1 MQNATSRGDNR
12 RPGFRAL
19 AAGVAS
25 AAIAVLVTSVTGAG
39 AATITQP
46 AQRPIVVALDAKGFP
61 KALTVVTGGF
71 APRTPVF
78 VEQCDGTP
86 PTTPN
91 WSPTDHCDLG
101 TSPAPANADANGVAT
116 FDASDLA
123 HAFYPFSGESPQ
135 SIFNCVA
142 SKTHAPANGLP
153 TFTNCSIRVSTN
165 NGTATADQ
173 VFAPLAIPTAAS
185 IAIPPKH
192 PRPKAA
198 VTTTT
203 TVPAPKAKKNGA
215 HTTTTTAPENGK
227 STRAK
232 RGAASTTT
240 TTPARTGG
248 ALGAPPHSGSSGS
261 GVLGLS
267 DPGVAIGWL
276 LLLAGVGAAV
286 ASIVIRRRRRAR
298 IGRAM
303 PS

>member
-1 MQNATSRGDNR
+1 MQKATSRGDNR
-12 RPGFRAL
+12 RPGFRAFS
-19 AAGVAS
+19 AAVAS
-25 AAIAVLVTSVTGAG
+25 AAIAVLVTSVTVAG

-46 AQRPIVVALDAKGFP
+46 PQRPIAVALDAKGFP
-61 KALTVVTGGF
+61 KALTVVAGGF

-86 PTTPN
+86 STAPN

-142 SKTHAPANGLP
+142 SKAHAPANGLP

-173 VFAPLAIPTAAS
+173 VFAPLAIPAAAS
-185 IAIPPKH
+185 IATPPKH
-192 PRPKAA
+192 PRPKA

-203 TVPAPKAKKNGA
+203 TVPATKAKKNGA
-215 HTTTTTAPENGK
+215 HTTTTTAPKNGK
-227 STRAK
+227 SKSAK
-232 RGAASTTT
+232 RDAASTTT
-240 TTPARTGG
+240 TAPARAGV
-248 ALGAPPHSGSSGS
+248 ALGAPPHNGSSGS

-276 LLLAGVGAAV
+276 LLLAGIGAAV

-298 IGRAM
+298 IARAM